1 MTTYQGLYI
10 PVRGPP
16 EVKTFNASFDK
27 ICHLLQC
34 SRDWHITIYGLRDF
48 NLALLY
54 DNACVKC
61 LPKNPLASRLIYQ
74 FTGQDNLSPI
84 LGLAL
89 LVDNRRRLT
98 LNDFRYFLKRL
109 FDKEGIAE
117 LVSRHIE
124 NSDKKMS
131 ELKKFYMEL
140 HIKNPPSGT
149 IIRTGTY

>member
-1 MTTYQGLYI
+1 M
-10 PVRGPP
+10 
-16 EVKTFNASFDK
+16 
-27 ICHLLQC
+27 LLQC
-34 SRDWHITIYGLRDF
+34 SRDWHITIYGLSDF

-54 DNACVKC
+54 DDDASVKC

-98 LNDFRYFLKRL
+98 LNDFRCFLKRPY
-109 FDKEGIAE
+109 DKEE
-117 LVSRHIE
+117 IE
-124 NSDKKMS
+124 NTDKKMS
-131 ELKKFYMEL
+131 KLKKFYMEL
-140 HIKNPPSGT
+140 RIKNLPSDTAGT

>member
-1 MTTYQGLYI
+1 MTIYQGIYI

-16 EVKTFNASFDK
+16 EVKTFNASFNK

-34 SRDWHITIYGLRDF
+34 SRDWHITIYSLSNF

-54 DNACVKC
+54 DDDACVKC

-84 LGLAL
+84 LGSAL
-89 LVDNRRRLT
+89 LVDSCRRL
-98 LNDFRYFLKRL
+98 Y
-109 FDKEGIAE
+109 DKEE
-117 LVSRHIE
+117 IE
-124 NSDKKMS
+124 NTDKKMS

-140 HIKNPPSGT
+140 RIKNLPSSTAGT